1 MTISSLFFTV
11 RPVRH
16 RSSPF
21 VTVLSHVWLPAEQD
35 DLESVRLGILT
46 CVGNSWH
53 VLYSCSSLL
62 NAEGGNLFGQSST
75 LETVNSR
82 ACMQGI
88 RRGDEGTYRSRNQ
101 LHAQQLCQPWTKEAQ
116 YNEQGSVAFTN
127 EALDIAML
135 LLHVLWWEAIVCRGN
150 LM

>member
-21 VTVLSHVWLPAEQD
+21 VTVLSQVWLPAEQD

-88 RRGDEGTYRSRNQ
+88 RRGEGTYRSRNQ